1 VSSAV
6 LAGPVADLPSEIR
19 RSGDWHMHTDY
30 TDGQSSVDDYCRQAT
45 DHGPDLLCFSEHV
58 RQELDYDFDAL
69 RWEVEQAREQYP
81 DLTILLGC
89 EAKVLD
95 SEGTLDMS
103 DAVLSQVDVVT
114 GVFHSF
120 PDVGVA
126 EYVEAACALVA
137 NPAVDVY
144 GHPTLLPTRR
154 GLDLSPEDWA
164 QVVATAVDHDTAI
177 EVNSRYDLPRAEL
190 VAVVQ
195 SSDGSVVVGSDAH
208 EVSQLQSTQE
218 LQERWE
224 WIDRQY

>member
-1 VSSAV
+1 MSSTV
-6 LAGPVADLPSEIR
+6 LGGPVADLSSESR

-30 TDGQSSVDDYCRQAT
+30 TDGQSSVDDYCRHAEE
-45 DHGPDLLCFSEHV
+45 HGPDLLCFSEHV
-58 RQELDYDFDAL
+58 RRELDYDFDAF
-69 RWEVEQAREQYP
+69 RQDVEQARVNYP

-95 SEGTLDMS
+95 SDGTLDVS

-120 PDVGVA
+120 PEIGVE
-126 EYVEAACALVA
+126 EYVETACALVA

-154 GLDLSPEDWA
+154 GLDLSPDDWA
-164 QVVATAVDHDTAI
+164 QVVATAVAHDTAI
-177 EVNSRYDLPRAEL
+177 EVNSRYDLPRADL
-190 VAVVQ
+190 LAVVQ
-195 SSDGSVVVGSDAH
+195 SNDGSVVVGSDAH
-208 EVSQLQSTQE
+208 EASQLQSTQE